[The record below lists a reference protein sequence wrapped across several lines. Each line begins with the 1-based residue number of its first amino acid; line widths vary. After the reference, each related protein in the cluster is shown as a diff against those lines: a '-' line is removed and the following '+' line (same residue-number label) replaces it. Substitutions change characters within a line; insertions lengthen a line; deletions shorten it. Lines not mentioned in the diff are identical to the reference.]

1 MIPVAMGTFI
11 STLDSSIVNV
21 ALPTITSS
29 LGSDVATIEWVVIAY
44 LLTITCILLT
54 MGRIADLYGLR
65 KLYAIG
71 FVIFTVGSAFCGI
84 STSDIQLIASR
95 VLQGIGG
102 SILMA
107 LGLAII
113 TRVFPMNER
122 GKALGIGGSIVS
134 IGIMTGPVLGGLIIS
149 AAGWRW
155 IFLINIPI
163 GIIGAY
169 AVMRILKKEEVF
181 EKRRFDYLGGALL
194 LVSIAALLLALNQGE
209 YLGWSSPLIISL
221 LAVFVA
227 AFALFILVELRSS
240 DPLMHLSIFRNRV
253 FTTSIFASLIAF
265 LVLFTVT
272 IRMPFYLQDILN
284 YEPWQIGLMLTA
296 MPIAMSA
303 TAPMS
308 GWVSDRI
315 GSRLLT
321 TIGMSVI
328 ALTMVLIAMLT
339 ANSTAIDIYVRLALL
354 GVGMGI
360 FASPNNNA
368 IMSSVPR
375 ERMGMGS
382 GMIATIRNTGMSLGI
397 AFSGAFLAASC
408 GLLGT
413 QGSSTIC
420 VGGMQDLY
428 LVSAL
433 ICVLGVILAFSR
445 GGPILSKPPEE
456 DSGND

>member
-1 MIPVAMGTFI
+1 MIPVAIGTFI

-29 LGSDVATIEWVVIAY
+29 LGSDVAIIEWVVIAY

-65 KLYAIG
+65 RLYAIG
-71 FVIFTVGSAFCGI
+71 FVIFTIGSVFCGF
-84 STSDIQLIASR
+84 SASAVQLIASR
-95 VLQGIGG
+95 VLQAIGA

-107 LGLAII
+107 IGLAII
-113 TRVFPMNER
+113 TKVFPVNER

-149 AAGWRW
+149 AVGWRW

-169 AVMRILKKEEVF
+169 AVMKILRKDEVF
-181 EKRRFDYLGGALL
+181 EKRRFDYLGAGLL
-194 LVSIAALLLALNQGE
+194 LVSIAAVLLALNQGG
-209 YLGWSSPLIISL
+209 YLGWSSPLII
-221 LAVFVA
+221 AMFIVFII
-227 AFALFILVELRSS
+227 AFAFFIVVELRSK
-240 DPLMHLSIFRNRV
+240 DPIMQLGIFRNRV
-253 FTTSIFASLIAF
+253 FTTSILSSLIAF

-303 TAPMS
+303 AAPLS
-308 GWVSDRI
+308 GWVSDRM

-339 ANSTAIDIYVRLALL
+339 ANSTAVDIYVRLALL

-368 IMSSVPR
+368 IMGSVPR
-375 ERMGMGS
+375 ERLGMGS
-382 GMIATIRNTGMSLGI
+382 GMIATIRNTGMSFGI
-397 AFSGAFLAASC
+397 AFSGALLAASC

-428 LVSAL
+428 LVSAI
-433 ICVLGVILAFSR
+433 ICVLGVILSFGR
-445 GGPILSKPPEE
+445 GGPLLSKPPEE
-456 DSGND
+456 DGGDD